1 MSALPDVGAAAHI
14 IGIRNREV
22 PVSERSR
29 QTAAGT
35 RRRHLGGFALAGLAG
50 FCVDA
55 GVLSALL
62 ALGCPAGL
70 ARVPSFLAAVLTTW
84 AINRTLTFR
93 TSAAPTWAEFLRYI
107 LAMGFGLAINYATFL
122 LVLRLSETAS
132 AQPVLALVP
141 ATAAGMGV
149 NFLGSRRILHR

>member
-1 MSALPDVGAAAHI
+1 MIEAGRAAHI
-14 IGIRNREV
+14 GAIRNREV

-29 QTAAGT
+29 QTAAGE

-50 FCVDA
+50 FGVDA

-62 ALGCPAGL
+62 GLGLSPGL
-70 ARVPSFLAAVLTTW
+70 ARVPSFVAAVLTTW

-93 TSAAPTWAEFLRYI
+93 TSTRASLAEFLRYI
-107 LAMGFGLAINYATFL
+107 LAMGLGLAINYATFL
-122 LVLRLSETAS
+122 LALRLSEAAA

-141 ATAAGMGV
+141 ATAAGMVV
-149 NFLGSRRILHR
+149 NFLSSRHILHR